1 MYMICRRHV
10 VVSVWFSCK
19 ITPWGSNTKTVL
31 LVSTLTLFYVLSQ
44 SICSSSE
51 LPNDSESLSHL
62 LSVLSSTGQ
71 SVSSVVSQLSL
82 WVSLAALDC
91 LRHSSGWT
99 VLLPFGAHVR
109 NKHLH
114 CWDSEC
120 ELSFFS
126 LTLRFWN
133 HIFTWNYMDLIIS
146 STLLFITTSKAVFYN
161 SSSMTEKT
169 VSLIH
174 FLTCFSERFK

>member
-1 MYMICRRHV
+1 MICRRHV
-10 VVSVWFSCK
+10 FSIYDFSYK
-19 ITPWGSNTKTVL
+19 ITLWEPQTWTVL
-31 LVSTLTLFYVLSQ
+31 LISNLTLFHVLSQ

-62 LSVLSSTGQ
+62 LSALSSTAH

-82 WVSLAALDC
+82 WWVSFAAPDC

-99 VLLPFGAHVR
+99 VLLPLGAHVR
-109 NKHLH
+109 SKHLH
-114 CWDSEC
+114 CWDSEW

-133 HIFTWNYMDLIIS
+133 HI
-146 STLLFITTSKAVFYN
+146 
-161 SSSMTEKT
+161 
-169 VSLIH
+169 
-174 FLTCFSERFK
+174 LT

>member
-1 MYMICRRHV
+1 MCINIYYIYNTKCTCNIHCCKIICDMYMICRRHV
-10 VVSVWFSCK
+10 IVTVWFSCK
-19 ITPWGSNTKTVL
+19 IAPWRPNIKTVFFFK
-31 LVSTLTLFYVLSQ
+31 LTLFYVLSQ

-62 LSVLSSTGQ
+62 LLALSSTAQ

-82 WVSLAALDC
+82 WVSFAALDC
-91 LRHSSGWT
+91 FRHSSGWT

-114 CWDSEC
+114 CWDSVW

-133 HIFTWNYMDLIIS
+133 HILTWNHIDLI
-146 STLLFITTSKAVFYN
+146 
-161 SSSMTEKT
+161 
-169 VSLIH
+169 VSNTQVLYY
-174 FLTCFSERFK
+174 LTPP